1 MGGFSAIFRE
11 LVGGDPVKGIS
22 DLIDQFHLSPEQK
35 AALEQQAQ
43 QLELQRE
50 QIAAARDQAVTAIQ
64 GQNIRAETTSSDA
77 YVRRARPTFLY
88 LMYLCMLFSLIVAP
102 AISEAQ
108 GHGFQIMQIPDA
120 YLQLF
125 GVAFLG
131 YVGARSWDKKNGT
144 QTK

>member
-1 MGGFSAIFRE
+1 MGAFVAAFKE
-11 LVGGDPVKGIS
+11 LVGGDPLKGITS
-22 DLIDQFHLSPEQK
+22 LIDQFHLSPEQK
-35 AALEQQAQ
+35 LQLQQAAD
-43 QLELQRE
+43 QLQLQRD
-50 QIAAARDQAVTAIQ
+50 QIEAARDQAITAIQ

-88 LMYLCMLFSLIVAP
+88 LMYLCILFSLIVAP
-102 AISEAQ
+102 AISAAQ
-108 GHGFQIMQIPDA
+108 GRGFQIMQIPDA

-144 QTK
+144 ATQ